1 MEKINPLTFKQISL
15 LIIGLLSPS
24 LVFCQEGKLSEI
36 ITGIA
41 EDLASND
48 SDPESTALFI
58 EQLHDLNEEP
68 VNINSTNNTELSRL
82 FFLTEFQIKALAD
95 YTRHSGK
102 ILSPFEI
109 ANIPGFDRE
118 TAEMMIP
125 FITLENKM
133 NSLADS
139 AIFRSSLL
147 SNFSVK
153 SSDNDTI
160 APGSPIKILT
170 KYKFTS
176 GNISGG
182 FIAEKDQGEKLIY
195 GYPPQPDFLSAN
207 LSISG
212 NRFIRRII
220 IGDYSARFGQGTNI
234 NTGLRTRLSLTTPGY
249 MSGRD
254 ELKPYTSAD
263 ENNFFR
269 GVGSQFQIN
278 NFGLSIFYSINKIDA
293 TLNSTDSISNDYIES
308 FYLSGLHNTSSSLL
322 KKDVATETTYGA
334 NLSYGFSNLKIG
346 MTFSEIR
353 FSFPVNITGNNPDEI
368 YDFKGDKNQVST
380 FYYSWMIKKMILSGE
395 FSLDDRNKSAVVQS
409 ITFRPADRLI
419 INILY
424 RNFQP
429 GYRSFHS
436 NGPGSSSSGD
446 DMKGF
451 LTGFTFEAAKY
462 LFISAGCDLQYYPWL
477 KYRCSAPSLARRQ
490 EVKIKY
496 IPSERFTAELY
507 FFERLSILDKKEC
520 SGIKKQEELISK
532 AIKCVAKYSPSE
544 NLTLSTR
551 YDFKV
556 VAPSGSKGML
566 LLQDLNY
573 RFRTI
578 PLSVWFRYCIFKT
591 SDWDSRLY
599 TWEND
604 LLYSFSIPA
613 LSGEGSRSYLVA
625 GWKVRDGAEL
635 RVKYGI
641 TTMTDNGESLKD
653 TQELRMQFRL
663 RF

>member
-1 MEKINPLTFKQISL
+1 MIRSL
-15 LIIGLLSPS
+15 LTLVLILPS
-24 LVFCQEGKLSEI
+24 FWSFCQEAKLSEI

-41 EDLASND
+41 EELASD
-48 SDPESTALFI
+48 ESDPEATALFI
-58 EQLHDLNEEP
+58 EQLHDLNDEP
-68 VNINSTNNTELSRL
+68 VNINSTDKTELSRL

-102 ILSPFEI
+102 IVSPFEI

-133 NSLADS
+133 NSFADS

-153 SSDNDTI
+153 SSDYDTI
-160 APGSPIKILT
+160 APGSPIKFLT

-182 FIAEKDQGEKLIY
+182 FTAEKDQGEKLIY
-195 GYPPQPDFLSAN
+195 GYPPLPDFLSAN

-212 NRFIRRII
+212 NRFVRRII

-234 NTGLRTRLSLTTPGY
+234 NTGIRTRLSLTTPGY

-254 ELKPYTSAD
+254 EIKPYTSSD

-269 GVGSQFQIN
+269 GVATQFQIN
-278 NFGLSIFYSINKIDA
+278 NLGLSVFYSINKIDA
-293 TLNSTDSISNDYIES
+293 TLNSADSISNDYIES
-308 FYLSGLHNTSSSLL
+308 FYRSGLHNTSSSLL
-322 KKDVATETTYGA
+322 KKDVAAETTYGA
-334 NLSYGFSNLKIG
+334 NLSYSFSTLKIG
-346 MTFSEIR
+346 ITFSESR
-353 FSFPVNITGNNPDEI
+353 FSLPVNITGNSPDEI
-368 YDFKGDKNQVST
+368 YDFRGDKNQAAT
-380 FYYSWMIKKMILSGE
+380 FYYSWLIKKMILAGE
-395 FSLDDRNKSAVVQS
+395 FSSDERNKSAIVQG
-409 ITFRPADRLI
+409 ITFKPADRLI

-424 RNFQP
+424 RNSQP

-446 DMKGF
+446 NMKG
-451 LTGFTFEAAKY
+451 LLAGFTFEAAKY
-462 LFISAGCDLQYYPWL
+462 LFISAGCDLQHFPWL
-477 KYRCSAPSLARRQ
+477 KYRCSAPSLAKRE

-496 IPSERFTAELY
+496 IPSEKFSAELY
-507 FFERLSILDKKEC
+507 FFERLSILDKQEC
-520 SGIKKQEELISK
+520 SGIKKQEEVISK

-551 YDFKV
+551 FDFKV
-556 VAPSGSKGML
+556 VDSSGTKGML

-573 RFRTI
+573 RFRTVPI
-578 PLSVWFRYCIFKT
+578 SLWFRYCIFKT

-625 GWKVRDGAEL
+625 GWKIWDGAEL

-641 TTMTDNGESLKD
+641 TTMTDDKDVLKN
-653 TQELRMQFRL
+653 TEELRMQLRL

>member
-1 MEKINPLTFKQISL
+1 MIKYI
-15 LIIGLLSPS
+15 LIIILLFFSIKS
-24 LVFCQEGKLSEI
+24 FCQEAKLSEI

-41 EDLASND
+41 EELASD
-48 SDPESTALFI
+48 ESDPEATALFI
-58 EQLHDLNEEP
+58 EQLHDLNDEP
-68 VNINSTNNTELSRL
+68 VNINSTDKTELSRL

-102 ILSPFEI
+102 IVSPFEI

-125 FITLENKM
+125 FITLENRM
-133 NSLADS
+133 NSFADS

-153 SSDNDTI
+153 SSDYDTI
-160 APGSPIKILT
+160 APGSPIKFLT

-182 FIAEKDQGEKLIY
+182 FTAEKDQGEKLIY

-212 NRFIRRII
+212 NRFVRRII

-234 NTGLRTRLSLTTPGY
+234 NTGIRTRLSLTTPGY

-254 ELKPYTSAD
+254 EIKPYTSSD

-269 GVGSQFQIN
+269 GVATQFQIN
-278 NFGLSIFYSINKIDA
+278 NLGLSVFYSINKIDA
-293 TLNSTDSISNDYIES
+293 TLNSADSISNDYIES
-308 FYLSGLHNTSSSLL
+308 FYRSGLHNTSSSLL
-322 KKDVATETTYGA
+322 KKDVAAETTYGA
-334 NLSYGFSNLKIG
+334 NLSYSFSTLKIG
-346 MTFSEIR
+346 ITFSESR
-353 FSFPVNITGNNPDEI
+353 FSLPVNITGNNPDEI
-368 YDFKGDKNQVST
+368 YDFRGDKNQAAT
-380 FYYSWMIKKMILSGE
+380 FYYSWLIKKMILAGE
-395 FSLDDRNKSAVVQS
+395 FSSDERNKSAIVQG
-409 ITFRPADRLI
+409 ITFKPADRLI

-424 RNFQP
+424 RNSQP

-446 DMKGF
+446 NMKG
-451 LTGFTFEAAKY
+451 LLAGFTFEAAKY
-462 LFISAGCDLQYYPWL
+462 LFISAGCDLQHFPWL
-477 KYRCSAPSLARRQ
+477 KYRCSAPSLAKRE

-496 IPSERFTAELY
+496 IPSERFSAELY
-507 FFERLSILDKKEC
+507 FFERFSILDKQEC
-520 SGIKKQEELISK
+520 SGIKKQEEVISK

-551 YDFKV
+551 FDYKV
-556 VAPSGSKGML
+556 VDPSGTKGML

-573 RFRTI
+573 RFRTVPI
-578 PLSVWFRYCIFKT
+578 SLWFRYCIFKT

-625 GWKVRDGAEL
+625 GWKIWDGAEL

-641 TTMTDNGESLKD
+641 TTMTDDKDVLKN
-653 TQELRMQFRL
+653 TEELRMQLRL